1 LRLVY
6 TVNPRPEG
14 KASPAL
20 AGFSVPKKKFRH
32 SVDRHR
38 IRRLMVEAWR
48 LNKQSLYDAVPAD
61 VQLHIF
67 FIFTDKILPEY
78 ATVQQALVKGIGQL
92 GNIVAPVKKDE

>member
-1 LRLVY
+1 VQ
-6 TVNPRPEG
+6 
-14 KASPAL
+14 
-20 AGFSVPKKKFRH
+20 AGFSVPKKRFKH

-38 IRRLMVEAWR
+38 VRRLIVEAWR
-48 LNKQSLYDAVPAD
+48 LNKHTLYAVVPED
-61 VQLHIF
+61 QQLHIF